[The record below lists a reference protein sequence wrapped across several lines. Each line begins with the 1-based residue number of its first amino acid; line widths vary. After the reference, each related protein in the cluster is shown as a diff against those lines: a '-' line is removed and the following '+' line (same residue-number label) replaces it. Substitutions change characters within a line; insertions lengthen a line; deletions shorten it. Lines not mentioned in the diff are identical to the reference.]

1 MTDRGDYIDILGRIG
16 NIYPAEYEG
25 RGLFKSDEIYEFQTA
40 QVCEIDNLIEFLN
53 KRIEQVSKVCT
64 TKAPNVPSLPEEVT
78 LEEHL
83 LPQLNNINNLPIGI
97 IRKNLKICNYNFFTD
112 KANIISAKDI
122 KSCIKLLETIIF
134 MVRKLNHMTVLIDTE
149 QELSSIGGTVNTYVD
164 KNFEE
169 FILKFEDF
177 LDKEI
182 DGKDIKVLCIITG
195 LEKFQGSLYEK
206 KAKAFFNGI
215 KTLEN
220 INLIFVDSSF
230 KLKKLGYE
238 QWYSSLINNVNGI
251 WIGPGFMEQTVINSN
266 DYSNRFKEKIN
277 NQFAWISKNG
287 EAELIKIVG
296 SKEEDDE
303 E

>member
-1 MTDRGDYIDILGRIG
+1 MLDTTDRNDYIDVFGRIG

-25 RGLFKSDEIYEFQTA
+25 RGLFKRDEIYEFQTA
-40 QVCEIDNLIEFLN
+40 QVCNIDGLIEFIN
-53 KRIEQVSKVCT
+53 KRVEQVKQVCT
-64 TKAPNVPSLPEEVT
+64 TSAPIIPSLPEEVT
-78 LEEHL
+78 IEEHL
-83 LPQLNNINNLPIGI
+83 LPVLNNINLLPIGI
-97 IRKNLKICNYNFFTD
+97 IRRNLKIYGYNFFKD

-134 MVRKLNHMTVLIDTE
+134 EVRKLNHMTVLIDTE
-149 QELSSIGGTVNTYVD
+149 QELVSLGGTVNTYVD
-164 KNFEE
+164 KNLEE
-169 FILKFEDF
+169 FILRFEDY

-182 DGKDIKVLCIITG
+182 DGKSIKVLCIITG

-238 QWYSSLINNVNGI
+238 YKLNQLIRDLDTI
-251 WIGPGFMEQTVINSN
+251 LQEYPE
-266 DYSNRFKEKIN
+266 E
-277 NQFAWISKNG
+277 ISKIKDNPNTESAFLTQFIRYFDREVFENVIMHELQNG
-287 EAELIKIVG
+287 KQAHV
-296 SKEEDDE
+296 
-303 E
+303 